1 MSEVKIKLN
10 MPGINNVMKSAEIK
24 SVLKQAAD
32 TVAGIA
38 GDGYVAEDPRTINWI
53 GIVNVYPK
61 DKAAGHDNF
70 KNNTLLKAV
79 QAAGLPLTKG
89 GK

>member
-53 GIVNVYPK
+53 GIVNVYS
-61 DKAAGHDNF
+61 
-70 KNNTLLKAV
+70 V
-79 QAAGLPLTKG
+79 
-89 GK
+89 